1 MLLPSLYQFFRHQVS
16 HGFNRQGITESAT
29 VDYVSE
35 ILTRFAETRRLYPL
49 QDISGRP
56 LEYIVDMLEASQ
68 QAESETASAVR
79 GRFILLHVG
88 EYALFMSGLFRERL
102 RRRGELDYYIAHGSS
117 AYWRCADCE
126 LNPRQR
132 QVYWHLHHDFGKI
145 SGTLNTMRHEQFPL
159 SPPSLENI
167 LGAFWRV

>member
-1 MLLPSLYQFFRHQVS
+1 MRLPSLYQFFRHQVS
-16 HGFNRQGITESAT
+16 HGFTRQGITESAI

-35 ILTRFAETRRLYPL
+35 ILTRFAETRRLYLL
-49 QDISGRP
+49 QDAAGRP
-56 LEYIVDMLEASQ
+56 LEYIVDMLDASRQ
-68 QAESETASAVR
+68 SESETAIAVR
-79 GRFILLHVG
+79 RRYILRHVG

-102 RRRGELDYYIAHGSS
+102 RRRGELEYYLAHGSS

-145 SGTLNTMRHEQFPL
+145 SGSLDTMRNEQLPL
-159 SPPSLENI
+159 SPPTLENI